1 MEGYCNSCGCLRELE
16 YGLCPKC
23 LAEFRVAERVRAKMA
38 PREIEL
44 TLSGIVKAAAG
55 MPTAMAEAFY
65 NAAVIAILN
74 GSAYGWPR

>member
-1 MEGYCNSCGCLRELE
+1 MEGYCFSCGNRRELE
-16 YGLCPKC
+16 RGLCPKC
-23 LAEFRVAERVRAKMA
+23 LAEFRVAERVRAKMT

-44 TLSGIVKAAAG
+44 TLSGIAKAAAD

-74 GSAYGWPR
+74 GSSYGWRR